1 MNRLMRRTTAMLFP
15 RSNRADTD
23 DHRDARGTQEV
34 AQGTRARGT
43 TTAGLDDDQAPT
55 SSTNS
60 ARATGQRGYSDTIH
74 AFSSRLSRLLHPRR
88 QGSFARELRALVQ
101 IQREQADDL
110 RGLARN
116 SDQLASLCVLQGMP
130 TAPLPSRPGSPI
142 WTFER
147 LGDMWPDLAR
157 QFWES
162 RLTSGEGSLAE
173 TIRSSLRAGHGSF
186 ASNSSDDA
194 IAPSAPAAF
203 AAAFGSSG
211 HNVRGSRV
219 SAPAVLGQAHAEA
232 SPDAPRNTGD
242 EDEDSSESFYTPRQ
256 SFSDDRD
263 DASLN
268 DGSTRDSSS
277 ASENELV
284 HSPLPSADNT
294 TFAVVNR
301 IDVAS
306 EAFSGVRLVI
316 EAGERQALGA
326 ASIAFDYALPCLVS
340 RLKQDGHALTQLHI
354 ILYHAAVR
362 GGSHSGQDALVA
374 ILKRAR
380 DYLQHVL
387 SVQVTYVEKDHGLT
401 PEATQLVKPAIQ
413 SAFRGLHRLRI
424 EGRTVSSRV
433 NLFPL
438 HRLRH
443 LEIAM
448 NISEAD
454 VKNVMHSCP
463 LLDVLFVSSAHS
475 ALSRFLL
482 AKRNSE
488 AREDLPY
495 PMVLRLNGDHFGPD
509 LLQSIPPYIDL
520 RLTVSPSCPHL
531 AELSHFLDSREN
543 ARSPLRVNSRGDAG
557 SSR

>member
-1 MNRLMRRTTAMLFP
+1 MNRLMRRTTASELLPSILYGKQFLTTPSTVLFP

-326 ASIAFDYALPCLVS
+326 ASIAFDYALPRAVS
-340 RLKQDGHALTQLHI
+340 RLRKDGHALTQLHI
-354 ILYHAAVR
+354 ILYQAV
-362 GGSHSGQDALVA
+362 DALVT
-374 ILKRAR
+374 ILKSAR
-380 DYLQHVL
+380 EHLRFVL
-387 SVQVTYVEKDHGLT
+387 SVHVTYVARDRGLS
-401 PEATQLVKPAIQ
+401 PEATRLVKTMIC
-413 SAFRGLHRLRI
+413 SAFCGLHRLRI
-424 EGRTVSSRV
+424 EGRTVSSR
-433 NLFPL
+433 
-438 HRLRH
+438 RLRH
-443 LEIAM
+443 LELVM
-448 NISEAD
+448 PISEID
-454 VKNVMHSCP
+454 VRAIMHACAI
-463 LLDVLFVSSAHS
+463 LE
-475 ALSRFLL
+475 LL
-482 AKRNSE
+482 AVYSMRSVNQ
-488 AREDLPY
+488 APGLH
-495 PMVLRLNGDHFGPD
+495 PMVMLLEGDHFGPA
-509 LLQSIPPYIDL
+509 LLHAIPTEVDL
-520 RLTVSPSCPHL
+520 RLTVTQACPQL
-531 AELSHFLDSREN
+531 TAIKNLLESRN
-543 ARSPLRVNSRGDAG
+543 HAISPLRINAGTSR
-557 SSR
+557 